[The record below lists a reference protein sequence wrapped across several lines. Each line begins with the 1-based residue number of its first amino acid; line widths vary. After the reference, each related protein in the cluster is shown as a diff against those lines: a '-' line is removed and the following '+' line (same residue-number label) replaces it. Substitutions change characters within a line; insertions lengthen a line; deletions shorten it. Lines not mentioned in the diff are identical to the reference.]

1 MRFVDL
7 TGQQFGRLIVLE
19 RYGYTKDKHIT
30 WLCECQCEQKTKVVV
45 SGNHLK
51 RGIIKS
57 CGCLR
62 KECTSQRGKNN
73 IKHGQEGTRIYK
85 LWATM
90 KKRCVNPNDVAYK
103 NYGGRGIKICDE
115 WLDFSNFYEWAM
127 NNGYEDTLTIE
138 RKDVNGNYCPENCK
152 WATMKEQ
159 SNNKRNNHYLEYNG
173 EIKTISQW
181 ADKLGISKSTISS
194 RIELGWSTEDILTK
208 PVKQYKRKVK

>member
-1 MRFVDL
+1 
-7 TGQQFGRLIVLE
+7 
-19 RYGYTKDKHIT
+19 
-30 WLCECQCEQKTKVVV
+30 
-45 SGNHLK
+45 
-51 RGIIKS
+51 
-57 CGCLR
+57 
-62 KECTSQRGKNN
+62 
-73 IKHGQEGTRIYK
+73 
-85 LWATM
+85 
-90 KKRCVNPNDVAYK
+90 
-103 NYGGRGIKICDE
+103 
-115 WLDFSNFYEWAM
+115 M

>member
-7 TGQQFGRLIVLE
+7 TGKQFGRLIVIE
-19 RYGYTKDKHIT
+19 RYGYTKGKHIT

-51 RGIIKS
+51 RGMIKS

-62 KECTSQRGKNN
+62 KEYTSQRGKNN
-73 IKHGQEGTRIYK
+73 IKHGQG
-85 LWATM
+85 
-90 KKRCVNPNDVAYK
+90 CVNPNDAAYK